1 MNAIG
6 VDIGGTKIAAGVVT
20 PEGEVLNEVRYPTA
34 ASPER
39 LLPAREEVHLRAR
52 SPYCDLVEIKK
63 ATLWAP
69 SRACWPPLS
78 LPMIP
83 RTGTCS
89 VRRNLL

>member
-1 MNAIG
+1 LNAIG

-52 SPYCDLVEIKK
+52 SPSRDLVEIKK
-63 ATLWAP
+63 ATLGPKSGVLTAAVLARDP
-69 SRACWPPLS
+69 SD
-78 LPMIP
+78 
-83 RTGTCS
+83 GY
-89 VRRNLL
+89 LLGP

>member
-1 MNAIG
+1 LNAIG

-52 SPYCDLVEIKK
+52 SPSRDLVEIKK
-63 ATLWAP
+63 ATLGPKSGVLAAAVLARDP
-69 SRACWPPLS
+69 SD
-78 LPMIP
+78 
-83 RTGTCS
+83 GY
-89 VRRNLL
+89 LLGP

>member
-1 MNAIG
+1 LNAIG

-52 SPYCDLVEIKK
+52 SPSRDLVEIKK
-63 ATLWAP
+63 ATLGPKSGVLAAAVLARDP
-69 SRACWPPLS
+69 SDEY
-78 LPMIP
+78 
-83 RTGTCS
+83 
-89 VRRNLL
+89 LLGP

>member
-1 MNAIG
+1 MNATG
-6 VDIGGTKIAAGVVT
+6 VDIGGTKIAARVVT
-20 PEGEVLNEVRYPTA
+20 PEGEILNEVRYPTA

-52 SPYCDLVEIKK
+52 SPSRDLVEIKMPR
-63 ATLWAP
+63 WAP

-78 LPMIP
+78 LPVIP